1 MTANEMADRVLIQI
15 DRMAAGY
22 EDSELSAILNKAQ
35 YQFIK
40 SNQSPLTNIK
50 REGIEESEVRNQG
63 FSALVDSALLTP
75 AGASATDNL
84 TNGVFVDL
92 PTDFMLP
99 IFEEVTVSATDCNDN
114 YLSIPVDVISHNQYN
129 KIVSN
134 PYRKPFVDKSG
145 GTVWRLQV
153 GRESDGNDPIASPQ
167 TAKRHELVTDGT
179 FSVTSYK
186 LRYLKTPPEIL
197 VDFSTPNN
205 QRNCILDE
213 STHEAIVGIASD
225 LLMSATGRQVIP
237 NIQPIQNIE

>member
-40 SNQSPLTNIK
+40 SNQSPLTNPK
-50 REGIEESEVRNQG
+50 REGLEESEVRNQG
-63 FSALVDSALLTP
+63 FSALVDSASLTP
-75 AGASATDNL
+75 AGSSTNDNL
-84 TNGVFVDL
+84 SNGVFVDL

-99 IFEEVTVSATDCNDN
+99 IFEEVTVSATDCDGNN
-114 YLSIPVDVISHNQYN
+114 LVLPVDVIAHNQYN

-134 PYRKPFVDKSG
+134 PYRRPFVDKSG
-145 GTVWRLQV
+145 GSVWRLQV
-153 GRESDGNDPIASPQ
+153 GRVSDGNAPLSSAQ
-167 TAKRHELVTDGT
+167 TAKRHELITDGT
-179 FSVTSYK
+179 FTVSNYK
-186 LRYLKTPPEIL
+186 LRYLKTPPEMV
-197 VDFSTPNN
+197 VDFATTGN